1 MSRLVYINI
10 CPSGASSIVVATTGC
25 WATSDSIN
33 VSWCGTGGCLGGS
46 PCCVGLMKRMRYHV
60 ESLHVVWWTLSKHYT
75 YLTHRCNVFRKLNS
89 SIINVFYTER
99 RSSKVWRNGLH
110 IPKLSYNPLRSVY
123 DSRRTLVDMP
133 GNKEITSN
141 SLNARWSPYGIQH
154 TTSDVN
160 LSNRLRYVDIGNAF
174 TYFQRQACGFLSS

>member
-1 MSRLVYINI
+1 MSRPLYTSMCIFSCFIHTHCRHWMLSNI
-10 CPSGASSIVVATTGC
+10 WFNKCVMLLHGGLSKRIPRLC
-25 WATSDSIN
+25 WTHE
-33 VSWCGTGGCLGGS
+33 G
-46 PCCVGLMKRMRYHV
+46 MRYRV
-60 ESLHVVWWTLSKHYT
+60 EPIHVVWWTLPRRYT
-75 YLTHRCNVFRKLNS
+75 YLTNRCNVFRKLNS

-99 RSSKVWRNGLH
+99 RSIKVWRNGLH

-160 LSNRLRYVDIGNAF
+160 LSNRLWYIDTSNAF
-174 TYFQRQACGFLSS
+174 LDFQR